1 MKKQLFYALA
11 LLFAS
16 LCACCSKDDAAVD
29 EGGRGV
35 LEMNILA
42 TRTESADGYD
52 PMKYMTVRIYN
63 GEGGLLRKYS
73 AQEDLPEGGR
83 LELLAGSYR
92 VAVELGEQLPASHTI
107 RYYTGEEEFSIT
119 PGGVTSVEVVCRLR
133 NTVVEVKFDPT
144 VARNFGENFHVW
156 TVVGQTVDEE
166 QAAEGEVPAL
176 RFTADGKGYFTLPEG
191 ATTLAWKFSGEHA
204 SRGPVVKEG
213 TQAVVAG
220 GKYVLT
226 FRYSANLP
234 GFIECFA
241 VVVDPS
247 TDDQDDTIIFSPDP
261 TLEGEG
267 FSLASTQDFIPGKTV
282 AKSYRI
288 VTMSPMQ
295 NVTLNANG
303 KTFDLLAAAGT
314 GDGNGIA
321 VEQTDDKNLRV
332 TLSDE
337 FFAGWAGGQHTL
349 WFRIS
354 DTAGGLLEKG
364 SPYRLQG
371 ILPVTGSD
379 YDLWNNTVTLRALV
393 LDPEADAIRFGLRE
407 ANGTWFEADGV
418 AGAEGIFSAEFG
430 AEWAQSQNDAGLT
443 VHTPVAGTGV
453 FANNTY
459 EARSSIGG
467 ATSTAVFTT
476 AGGDT
481 IYNAGMEHWSTYNVT
496 GSTFTGG
503 NVVYPNENG
512 SKVFWVG
519 SNNGNTKELCTG
531 VTIDGNNG
539 SKCAQLHPQAA
550 TGNNFA
556 AGSLFTGSIDF
567 GTGMFDMFGFAR
579 FGIQYKFTARPRAL
593 KVHYKAVITQVTH
606 TGKSSLTTNDYDPA
620 RILVCITDWT
630 GRHAVQSGVSFDE
643 STFWDPVKV
652 NSLGE
657 GPILG
662 YGSEMITTSTD
673 GWTELELPILWYD
686 KDGAPAADRY
696 SLVISCASSAYGD
709 YMGGSL
715 NNYLY
720 VEDFEWVY

>member
-1 MKKQLFYALA
+1 MKKQLYYALV

-16 LCACCSKDDAAVD
+16 LCVACSKDDAAVD

-35 LEMNILA
+35 LKMNILS
-42 TRTESADGYD
+42 TRTESADGYN
-52 PMKYMTVRIYN
+52 PMEHMTVRIYN

-92 VAVELGEQLPASHTI
+92 VAVELGESLPASHSI
-107 RYYTGEEEFSIT
+107 CYYTGEEEFTIT
-119 PGGVTSVEVVCRLR
+119 PGGVTTVEVVCRLR
-133 NTVVEVKFDPT
+133 NTVVEVKLDQT
-144 VARNFGENFHVW
+144 ISRKFGENFHVW
-156 TVVGQTVDEE
+156 TVIGDRVDEE
-166 QAAEGEVPAL
+166 QAAAGEVPAL

-204 SRGPVVKEG
+204 SDGSVVKEG
-213 TQAVVAG
+213 TQAVIEG

-226 FRYSANLP
+226 FRYSDDLP

-241 VVVDPS
+241 VVVDSS

-261 TLEGEG
+261 MLEGDG
-267 FSLASTQDFIPGKTV
+267 FNIGATQDFVPGKTA
-282 AKSYRI
+282 AKSYKI
-288 VTMSPMQ
+288 TTMSPMQ

-303 KTFDLLAAAGT
+303 KTYNLLALVETPA
-314 GDGNGIA
+314 DNGIA
-321 VEQTDDKNLRV
+321 AERTDDKNLRI
-332 TLSDE
+332 TLSDA

-349 WFRIS
+349 SFRIS
-354 DTAGGLLEKG
+354 DTAGGLLEKD

-393 LDPEADAIRFGLRE
+393 LDTEAGAIRFGLRE
-407 ANGTWFEADGV
+407 ANGTWSEADGV
-418 AGAEGIFSAEFG
+418 AGAEDVYTAQFR
-430 AEWAQSQNDAGLT
+430 AEWAQSTNDAGLT
-443 VHTPVAGTGV
+443 IHTHVAGTGV
-453 FANNTY
+453 FADNTY
-459 EARSSIGG
+459 ETRSVIGD
-467 ATSTAVFTT
+467 ATSTAVFITP
-476 AGGDT
+476 GGDT

-531 VTIDGNNG
+531 VSVEGCNG
-539 SKCAQLHPQAA
+539 AKCAQLHPQAA

-579 FGIQYKFTARPRAL
+579 FGIQYEFTARPKAL
-593 KVHYKAVITQVTH
+593 RVRYKAVITKVTH
-606 TGKSSLTTNDYDPA
+606 TGKSSMTTNDNDPA

-652 NSLGE
+652 TSLGE

-686 KDGAPAADRY
+686 KDGVPAADRY

-715 NNYLY
+715 DNYLY